1 MIVVDLKPAQCDV
14 MESLSEIP
22 TTARENPEEENMCLL
37 KLFNPPKLHQSFT
50 VKGVQSCDQISFLTS
65 DCVWVNDDNNLIL
78 TNTNGETLHQL
89 NDLCTDYFHRV
100 HTVFNENELIYIDR
114 YYRITTLTY
123 DNKAPTLAYSTGI
136 PSCLYW
142 SSSTADL
149 LVSKYIYIR
158 YKDRQGD
165 QIQPERTT
173 DTIEHDTI
181 GLRLYS
187 RPCFITES
195 NNGDVVVS
203 DSLSASGAVV
213 VTDRN
218 GRHCL
223 SYTGHPPGSVL
234 EPHGICTDS
243 SLYILVCDV
252 RTKAVQ
258 MLDSNGRF
266 LSSHFY

>member
-1 MIVVDLKPAQCDV
+1 MNT
-14 MESLSEIP
+14 P

-37 KLFNPPKLHQSFT
+37 KLFNPPKLYQSFT

-78 TNTNGETLHQL
+78 TNTNGETLYQL

-100 HTVFNENELIYIDR
+100 HTVYNENELIYIDR

-123 DNKAPTLAYSTGI
+123 DNKAPTFAYSTGI

-173 DTIEHDTI
+173 DT
-181 GLRLYS
+181 
-187 RPCFITES
+187 
-195 NNGDVVVS
+195 NNR
-203 DSLSASGAVV
+203 
-213 VTDRN
+213 T
-218 GRHCL
+218 RHHRVE
-223 SYTGHPPGSVL
+223 TV
-234 EPHGICTDS
+234 
-243 SLYILVCDV
+243 
-252 RTKAVQ
+252 
-258 MLDSNGRF
+258 
-266 LSSHFY
+266 